1 MEKMLGTP
9 EFKVTPGLIIAVDF
23 ETFYDSKQKFS
34 LRNMTPY
41 DYVHDARF
49 DAYLVALTSE
59 DGQRFVGP
67 PEAFDWS
74 SCAGAHLIA
83 HNAAF
88 DGMVLNR
95 LVELGKVPMFEH
107 TLDCTA
113 DMVAFF
119 CIPRS
124 LKDACKHI
132 LGRVLSKKVR
142 SEMDGRTF
150 GDLNPVEVKEMLEY
164 GGSDAD
170 NCMDL
175 WKAKSAEWP
184 EIERKIS
191 RIGREAGWRGVRVDR
206 LGLQK
211 GIAMLGAVQRG
222 AMAKLPWVNPADP
235 KKSEKA
241 GSTAAFAAHCMRVGI
256 PVPKCMNKQ
265 DPAYQAWI
273 TQYADTHEF
282 VQARLDVASIP
293 SHMKRLE
300 AMLQLADHEDVIR
313 FSSMYFGSH
322 CLTGDH
328 EVLTREGWERLDQW
342 GGGEIMQWRPN
353 GSMDFLPAT
362 PNRFDNTEVK
372 MVEIDAPFIKAVTT
386 LGHTIP
392 AYVGVKGIG
401 RFNPIKA
408 GDLLQKK
415 SPLRCPVSGVYEGG
429 GEITAAQ
436 MRVLVATQA
445 DGSFAK
451 PYGELIF
458 TLRKPRK
465 IARIL
470 TLLEDAGVKCKL
482 QYFKSTPT
490 QARVTVTK
498 RDLPQ
503 WLVRERKLFGPWLLN
518 STADARKAFVEE
530 FEKWDGYRGDFI
542 SPKGCAYSIS
552 EYYSCELENARW
564 VATMFH
570 VTGVAAGKISQ
581 RPAEENRKD
590 AFRLSLRN
598 ATFADI
604 QMTYKKT
611 QAKEVP
617 KVGTVFCP
625 TTQTGFFLY
634 RYKDTIAVTGNTGR
648 YSGGSDAETS
658 GGGKVN
664 IYNQPKG
671 DPQTGLTHGVDMRG
685 LIIPRPGYVFSIWDF
700 SQIESRCVQWMSGNT
715 PFLDLIRE
723 IGNIYE
729 ADAVQSGLWDT
740 SRGKLKKVDA
750 RLYASSKERVL
761 GLGFSMSCVK
771 FLLTCKKKKVDIGFV
786 PKAEWNLDRR
796 MKFIIRNQTNLHWDR
811 PGDEAELGRLMM
823 ADRLVMDW
831 RRANPKISDKRSGLW
846 AWMQSQL
853 ETAAMNKEPTHT
865 FTLPSG
871 RRKTYYNPHF
881 KIESHPKTDPDTG
894 VVTSEPRKVLM
905 AESTKGYA
913 ESFHGGKITENV
925 IQATARDI
933 LFWGVVDV
941 LRQKPNWFFPFNVYD
956 EGVFEVPIAEAEL
969 SEKLIPDC
977 LCRGSASA
985 WTQGLPLEVEGG
997 IRIKYEK

>member
-1 MEKMLGTP
+1 MAKMMGTP
-9 EFKVTPGLIIAVDF
+9 SFKSTPGMIVAFDF
-23 ETFYDSKQKFS
+23 ESFYDSKSHFS

-41 DYVHDARF
+41 DYVHDPRF

-59 DGQRFVGP
+59 DGQRFVGS

-142 SEMDGRTF
+142 TAMDGRTF
-150 GDLNPVEVKEMLEY
+150 SDLNPAEVVEMLEY

-170 NCMDL
+170 NCLDL
-175 WKAKSAEWP
+175 WKAKSQEWP

-211 GIAMLGAVQRG
+211 GIAILGSVQQG
-222 AMAKLPWVNPADP
+222 ALAKLPWVNPADP

-241 GSTAAFAAHCMRVGI
+241 GSTAAFASHCMRIGV

-273 TQYADTHEF
+273 ARYAPEHEF

-322 CLTGDH
+322 
-328 EVLTREGWERLDQW
+328 
-342 GGGEIMQWRPN
+342 
-353 GSMDFLPAT
+353 
-362 PNRFDNTEVK
+362 
-372 MVEIDAPFIKAVTT
+372 
-386 LGHTIP
+386 
-392 AYVGVKGIG
+392 
-401 RFNPIKA
+401 
-408 GDLLQKK
+408 
-415 SPLRCPVSGVYEGG
+415 
-429 GEITAAQ
+429 
-436 MRVLVATQA
+436 
-445 DGSFAK
+445 
-451 PYGELIF
+451 
-458 TLRKPRK
+458 
-465 IARIL
+465 
-470 TLLEDAGVKCKL
+470 
-482 QYFKSTPT
+482 
-490 QARVTVTK
+490 
-498 RDLPQ
+498 
-503 WLVRERKLFGPWLLN
+503 
-518 STADARKAFVEE
+518 
-530 FEKWDGYRGDFI
+530 
-542 SPKGCAYSIS
+542 
-552 EYYSCELENARW
+552 
-564 VATMFH
+564 
-570 VTGVAAGKISQ
+570 
-581 RPAEENRKD
+581 
-590 AFRLSLRN
+590 
-598 ATFADI
+598 
-604 QMTYKKT
+604 
-611 QAKEVP
+611 
-617 KVGTVFCP
+617 
-625 TTQTGFFLY
+625 
-634 RYKDTIAVTGNTGR
+634 TGR

-671 DPQTGLTHGVDMRG
+671 DQETGLTHGVDMRG
-685 LIIPRPGYVFSIWDF
+685 LIIPRPGYVFAVYDF
-700 SQIESRCVQWMSGNT
+700 SQIESRAVQWMSGNT
-715 PFLDLIRE
+715 KFLDLIRE

-729 ADAVQSGLWDT
+729 ADAVQSGLWDV
-740 SRGKLKKVDA
+740 SRGKLKKVDS

-771 FLLTCKKKKVDIGFV
+771 FLLTCKKKKVDIGSI

-796 MKFIIRNQTNLHWDR
+796 MKFIIRNQTTLHWDR
-811 PGDEAELGRLMM
+811 PGDEAELSRLMM

-831 RRANPKISDKRSGLW
+831 RNANPKISDKHSGLW
-846 AWMQSQL
+846 AFMQNQL

-881 KIESHPKTDPDTG
+881 KIESRPKTDPDTG
-894 VVTSEPRKVLM
+894 AVTSEPRKVLM

-941 LRQKPNWFFPFNVYD
+941 LTAKPHWHFPFNVYD
-956 EGVFEVPIAEAEL
+956 EGVFEVPIAEAEVA
-969 SEKLIPDC
+969 EKLIPDC

-997 IRIKYEK
+997 IRTKYEK